1 MRQKSNMVV
10 SLVFSVFLLT
20 KLNTCY
26 DVRSVDVIQDLS
38 LSDFIFTDDVLFDTS
53 VRSPLECA
61 QVCSALEECASF
73 TYHRDSLTSCRGH
86 TSVMTSN
93 SSSTPAAGTKA
104 YVISRVLSGNL
115 CFLLLLFT
123 LFVVAA
129 YCAYD
134 GCLQH
139 HDPLWGCG
147 KCAARGLCEMK
158 LVLGI
163 IIIFLPDL
171 LCL

>member
-1 MRQKSNMVV
+1 MRQKSNMIIA

-26 DVRSVDVIQDLS
+26 DVRSFDVIQDLS

-53 VRSPLECA
+53 VRSLLECA
-61 QVCSALEECASF
+61 QVCSAMEECASF

-93 SSSTPAAGTKA
+93 SSSTPVAGTKA
-104 YVISRVLSGNL
+104 YGISRVLSGNL
-115 CFLLLLFT
+115 CFLLLLFN

-134 GCLQH
+134 ECLQH
-139 HDPLWGCG
+139 HDPL
-147 KCAARGLCEMK
+147 
-158 LVLGI
+158 
-163 IIIFLPDL
+163 
-171 LCL
+171 